1 MATAVRFRRSGVRK
15 GWVIAFG
22 VLLYAAMLHAAVV
35 RPRVVTIADGL
46 SASLDKDQEISLLAT
61 PKRGDAWTRLALRTT
76 SDAEQ
81 WKQIA
86 KLNKMGPNLPR
97 DRAIRIPFSMV
108 KPSLQAKILPSL
120 FPDDIRVDS
129 GWKHKVVAGGPL
141 EGESLWR
148 IAEWFT
154 GDGANYAAIRKAN
167 APRALSTRRGE
178 WIVIPEKLLS
188 PALRSATPRQER
200 PAVAEIAE
208 DDPVAPAEV
217 TTMATV
223 VEAVAPAEPFTL
235 EYDRT
240 AERPFAIYRIRKG
253 EALYSSVGIRFT
265 GRVYAKD
272 VNEVVDQIVAFN
284 GIGDV
289 SRIPVGYPVRIPM
302 ELLIPDYRPTDDPR
316 RVEQEATKRESA
328 RLARRVE
335 AKDLRGIRIV
345 VDAGHG
351 GRDVGTT
358 HEGAWESVYVY
369 DIAAR
374 LKQLVETKSAGKVF
388 MTTKSVSAGYEVP
401 NRDKLRNLTDHQV
414 LTNPRYDL
422 TDPVVG
428 VNLRW
433 YLANSILGESTRKSV
448 PEENVVFLSI
458 HADSLHP
465 SLRGAMAYIPGER
478 YVRGSFTKKGKV
490 YLARAEVR
498 ESPTV
503 AHSSEDAL
511 RAEGLSRRLAET
523 IISAFERND
532 LKVHPFN
539 PVRDNVVRNGRE
551 WVPAV
556 IRYNKV
562 PTRLLLEVCNL
573 GNADDRRLM
582 KTKVYRQEVAESIYE
597 GLVRFY
603 SQGTRDDAPEKTL
616 KAAAR

>member
-1 MATAVRFRRSGVRK
+1 VRK
-15 GWVIAFG
+15 GWAIAFG
-22 VLLYAAMLHAAVV
+22 VLLHAAMLHAAVV
-35 RPRVVTIADGL
+35 KPRVVAIADGL
-46 SASLDKDQEISLLAT
+46 SASLNQDQEISLLVT

-81 WKQIA
+81 WKAIA
-86 KLNKMGPNLPR
+86 KLNRMGPSLPR
-97 DRAIRIPFSMV
+97 DRAVRIPFSMV
-108 KPSLQAKILPSL
+108 KPSLQAKILPAL
-120 FPDDIRVDS
+120 FPDDFRVTS
-129 GWKHKVVAGGPL
+129 GWNHKVVAGGAL

-188 PALRSATPRQER
+188 PALRSGMPRSER
-200 PAVAEIAE
+200 PAVTEIAE

-217 TTMATV
+217 TTTATV
-223 VEAVAPAEPFTL
+223 VEAVAPVEPFIL

-240 AERPFAIYRIRKG
+240 AEQPYAIYRIRKR

-284 GIGDV
+284 GIANV
-289 SRIPVGYPVRIPM
+289 SRIPVGFPVKIPM
-302 ELLIPDYRPTDDPR
+302 ELLIPDYRPPDDPR
-316 RVEQEATKRESA
+316 RVEQEAKKRESA

-388 MTTKSVSAGYEVP
+388 MTTKSVSSGYEVA
-401 NRDKLRNLTDHQV
+401 NRDKLKNLTDHVV
-414 LTNPRYDL
+414 LTNPRYEL

-503 AHSSEDAL
+503 SHSSEDAL

-573 GNADDRRLM
+573 GNAEDRRLM
-582 KTKVYRQEVAESIYE
+582 KTKAYRQDLAEAIYA
-597 GLVRFY
+597 GLVNFY
-603 SQGTRDDAPEKTL
+603 SEGTRSDAPEKTL
-616 KAAAR
+616 KSAAR